1 MISSSLL
8 NEQERQTIIMGLMYL
23 MTDHNDSD
31 LIDLG
36 FSTLMTCGER
46 LEVERSEAAAQFEEF
61 CLNLI
66 EDIAGPTWDE
76 EETRKN
82 LKTETAKRT
91 RYKSR

>member
-1 MISSSLL
+1 MGALMF

-23 MTDHNDSD
+23 MTDHNDGD

-46 LEVERSEAAAQFEEF
+46 VEVERSEAAAQFEEF

-76 EETRKN
+76 EECWKQWN
-82 LKTETAKRT
+82 EAAKRT
-91 RYKSR
+91 RHKS